1 MPQGFVIFRLFFVTH
16 DTITHK
22 EQKLREYL
30 PDPQLVKK
38 FSTIQEI
45 HYRLY
50 SSPRTL
56 LKPPE

>member
-1 MPQGFVIFRLFFVTH
+1 MPRGFVIFRLFFVTH
-16 DTITHK
+16 DIINHK

-30 PDPQLVKK
+30 PDPKLVNK
-38 FSTIQEI
+38 FSIFHEI

-56 LKPPE
+56 LNPAE